1 MKVPIGEIR
10 IKEGRRSLDAAHVGE
25 LADSIR
31 ELGLLNPVTIDKDNH
46 LIAGLHRLEA
56 AKALGWTEID
66 CTVSSLGGLQAELA
80 EIDENIVRSD
90 ISALEY
96 GEILLRRKEIYETL
110 HPETKHGGDRK
121 SEGIKATKCRFET
134 ARSFAQDTAE
144 KLGVTPRTVERQ
156 IQTAKN
162 LSPEAKDIIRDTDT
176 RLSKKAAM
184 KLSRLEPEQQKEAAG
199 LLAAKEIRTVEEY
212 TARAEEKKQEE
223 TSQEDWKQ
231 TGREP
236 ERKGRNPKRREWEPQ
251 EITSGK
257 ETEDTTFQDTV
268 RQGKDTAF
276 QDMAL
281 QEEDMALQDTALQEE
296 GMMFPGTAMQ
306 GEAEGESE
314 RYTGQACQGG
324 GDNPLVFAASAL
336 DAQMGNN
343 CQEVSQR
350 ESVRQ
355 EGENTSTGIS
365 FRDLVAELKD
375 PDKDCSGTPE
385 SFLEEY
391 AAFVRKFRREI
402 GWYNDPYYDSVYPR
416 MDNRQLASLKEMT
429 QAICSA
435 AEGILQKVER
445 MMEI

>member
-10 IKEGRRSLDAAHVGE
+10 IREGRRSLDDAHVGE

-31 ELGLLNPVTIDKDNH
+31 ELGLLNPVTIDRENN

-56 AKALGWTEID
+56 AKTLGWTEIE

-96 GEILLRRKEIYETL
+96 GEILLRRKEIYEAL
-110 HPETKHGGDRK
+110 HPETKHGGDRR
-121 SEGIKATKCRFET
+121 SEGIKTTKCRFEA

-162 LSPEAKDIIRDTDT
+162 LSPEAKDIIRATDT

-184 KLSRLEPEQQKEAAG
+184 RLSRLDPEQQKEAAG

-212 TARAEEKKQEE
+212 TARTEEKKQAEAG
-223 TSQEDWKQ
+223 QEDRKQ
-231 TGREP
+231 TVREP
-236 ERKGRNPKRREWEPQ
+236 ERKGWNPERRDREPQ
-251 EITSGK
+251 EITGK
-257 ETEDTTFQDTV
+257 KGTKDTAFQDTV
-268 RQGKDTAF
+268 RQEKDTAF

-281 QEEDMALQDTALQEE
+281 QEEDKALQDTALKKETGNEPWQQ
-296 GMMFPGTAMQ
+296 A
-306 GEAEGESE
+306 
-314 RYTGQACQGG
+314 GQACPGG
-324 GDNPLVFAASAL
+324 GDKSPAFAASAS
-336 DAQMGNN
+336 DARLENE
-343 CQEVSQR
+343 CKEVFQK
-350 ESVRQ
+350 EGIRQ
-355 EGENTSTGIS
+355 EGDSTGIS